1 MCPPRGEKRLE
12 SQHLGDANSICH
24 LIAVACT
31 TSARLWV
38 CYLFQQLLIVSSI
51 MYTPN
56 RIEWCTVFLFYNLYI
71 RTVRLTWVN
80 ARLQAVLGA
89 YVGKQGLD
97 RHLDADEA
105 VSLGAALQAANLSD
119 GFKLNRKIGMVDG
132 STYGIVNEMDGA
144 TLESEDQKL
153 LIPRMKKLPS
163 KLFRSLKNQKQD
175 FKCILKYDETDVLP
189 PSSTSPVIA
198 KYEIS
203 GVAEAAA
210 KYVFFCFLSTISH
223 QL

>member
-51 MYTPN
+51 KYTPN
-56 RIEWCTVFLFYNLYI
+56 RIEWCTVFLFYKLCI
-71 RTVRLTWVN
+71 RSVRVTWMN
-80 ARLQAVLGA
+80 ARMQAVLGA

-132 STYGIVNEMDGA
+132 STYGIVIEMDGA
-144 TLESEDQKL
+144 TLESKDQKL
-153 LIPRMKKLPS
+153 LVPRMKKLPS
-163 KLFRSLKNQKQD
+163 KVSTL
-175 FKCILKYDETDVLP
+175 TPGLP
-189 PSSTSPVIA
+189 NAVEQSWQV
-198 KYEIS
+198 
-203 GVAEAAA
+203 
-210 KYVFFCFLSTISH
+210 
-223 QL
+223 